1 MTVQEFYKSI
11 SGDYEGV
18 SMRLVKD
25 DRILK
30 YLKRFR
36 DSDDYQNM
44 IKGLEE
50 KDYEIVF
57 RMSHN
62 LKGMS
67 LNLGLTDLQ
76 KTSDALCEATRHGK
90 PDINIEPL
98 VEAVKESY
106 RKTLDAVNRLS

>member
-1 MTVQEFYKSI
+1 MTLQEFYESI

-18 SMRLVKD
+18 RTRLIKD
-25 DRILK
+25 DRIIK
-30 YLKRFR
+30 YLKKFR
-36 DSDDYQNM
+36 DSEDYQNM
-44 IKGLEE
+44 IKGLEDG
-50 KDYEIVF
+50 DYEIVF

-76 KTSDALCEATRHGK
+76 ETSHALCEATRHGK
-90 PDINIEPL
+90 PDIDIEPL

-106 RKTLDAVNRLS
+106 KKTLDAVNELA